1 MPRPQNKSELLTLG
15 EKNFQKLNDYINGL
29 SQEEQESTFPKGYL
43 NRNISDVLMHLH
55 EWHLMLLG
63 WYKVGMTG
71 EKPSMPAEGYT
82 WKTMPLLNQ
91 KIQQQ
96 YAHTNLKEA
105 NILLAAS
112 YGQIRATIDQ
122 HTDEE
127 LFEKKRY
134 KWTGTTSMGAYFIS
148 ATASHYDWAFKLIK
162 KCVNAHR

>member
-1 MPRPQNKSELLTLG
+1 MPRPQNKSDLLTLG
-15 EKNFQKLNDYINGL
+15 EQNFQKLNHYIDRL
-29 SQEEQESTFPKGYL
+29 SREEQKSTFPEGYL
-43 NRNISDVLMHLH
+43 NRNISDVLAHVH

-71 EKPSMPAEGYT
+71 QKPSMPAEGYT

-96 YAHTNLKEA
+96 YTSTSLEEARNLL
-105 NILLAAS
+105 NAS
-112 YGQIRATIDQ
+112 YLEVRATIGQ
-122 HTDEE
+122 HSDEE

-162 KCVNAHR
+162 KCLK

>member
-1 MPRPQNKSELLTLG
+1 MPRPQNKTELLTLG
-15 EKNFQKLNDYINGL
+15 EKNFQKLNNYIDGL
-29 SQEEQESTFPKGYL
+29 SQEAQQLTFLEGYM
-43 NRNISDVLMHLH
+43 NRNISNVLAHVH

-63 WYKVGMTG
+63 WHKVGMAG

-91 KIQQQ
+91 KIQQH
-96 YAHTNLKEA
+96 YASTSLEEA
-105 NILLAAS
+105 RSFLNGS
-112 YGQIRATIDQ
+112 YLEVRATIEQ

-162 KCVNAHR
+162 KCLK